1 MQRPVFLAAALTLTG
16 ALLTQPVPAA
26 EPPPANLEK
35 PLPERLQIMLQGES
49 ADAMRAAVEAVG
61 GEVSHDLPIIRAVGA
76 WVSPAQLQQLRS
88 HPGIARMIDDFSLEP
103 DKVPDG
109 PAGCDVG
116 GALEAEIRPGR
127 LRWPLF
133 LKRGPAHAASLELS
147 WPEALGPLQ
156 ALRLAGQALPLD
168 EAQAGQL
175 SIYLAPGEVPAL
187 ATGQALEL
195 EFAQPDEQDGMPP
208 QRAFSIRLD
217 FHEDC
222 GTELIPG
229 YDDYAADTYYAGVS
243 GAAALQ
249 RLGVT
254 GRGITVA
261 VLDSGL
267 WEHPHLAHDSQ
278 GQPRIVGRYDAI
290 ADSVGGEV
298 FDESGHGTH
307 MSSVLANSEP
317 ARAPD
322 GSPAGHYKGIAPD
335 ARLVAVKAFNREGSG
350 GMLDIVRGIQWVVA
364 QREALD
370 IRVLN
375 LSFAARPRW
384 PYFLDPINQALM
396 QAWASGIVLVA
407 AAGNEGPAPMTVGSP
422 GNLPYAITVG
432 AITDSWTVDDR
443 LDDYLPDFSSRG
455 PTPMGFIKPD
465 LVAPGGHMAA
475 LTRPGSTL
483 TEQHPDYMIS
493 TGELV
498 MTGTSQA
505 AALVSGLV
513 ALLLQM
519 QPELS
524 PDDVKC
530 KLTSSA
536 ELAINRDGRLAYSPF
551 EQGHGLVSVRRAVTL
566 GETGCG
572 NPGLDIQDD
581 MAGERYFQGPAD
593 VSDARAPTLPGL
605 EKMLAPQASEQGP
618 SDSRRWGVKE
628 HIERPD
634 LPPQD
639 PDLPFDWASQYA
651 RERARIE
658 ALQQPEN
665 PATTR

>member
-1 MQRPVFLAAALTLTG
+1 MTVPRLAPLALALALSGAALAG
-16 ALLTQPVPAA
+16 PVRAA
-26 EPPPANLEK
+26 DA
-35 PLPERLQIMLQGES
+35 LPERLQVMLQGDS
-49 ADAMRAAVEAVG
+49 AGAMAELVAAVG
-61 GEVSHDLPIIRAVGA
+61 GEVSHHLPIIDAVGA
-76 WVSPAQLQQLRS
+76 WVSPEQLARLRQA
-88 HPGIARMIDDFSLEP
+88 PGVQRMIDDLSLEP
-103 DKVPDG
+103 NQAPEA

-116 GALEAEIRPGR
+116 GGLEAGISPAG
-127 LRWPLF
+127 LDWPLY
-133 LKRGPAHAASLELS
+133 LKRGPAHLAELS
-147 WPEALGPLQ
+147 LQWPEGLGMLTG
-156 ALRLAGQALPLD
+156 LRLGERELPLD
-168 EAQAGQL
+168 AQAAGSL
-175 SIYLAPGEVPAL
+175 TLDFPRESAPAL
-187 ATGQALEL
+187 ASGHSLQLRFDVSAETQTL
-195 EFAQPDEQDGMPP
+195 PP
-208 QRAFSIRLD
+208 QRDFSITMD
-217 FHEDC
+217 FHEGC

-229 YDDYAADTYYAGVS
+229 YADYATDTYYARVS
-243 GAAALQ
+243 GAAALH

-254 GRGITVA
+254 GRGVTVA

-267 WEHPHLAHDSQ
+267 WEHPHLARDSQ

-290 ADSVGGEV
+290 ADREGGEA

-317 ARAPD
+317 ALGPD
-322 GSPAGHYKGIAPD
+322 GRPAGHYKGIAPD

-350 GMLDIVRGIQWVVA
+350 DMLDIVRGIQWVVE

-396 QAWASGIVLVA
+396 QTWASGIVLVA
-407 AAGNEGPAPMTVGSP
+407 AAGNEGPEPMTVGSP
-422 GNLPYAITVG
+422 GNLPYGITVG
-432 AITDSWTVDDR
+432 AITDSWTVEDR
-443 LDDYLPDFSSRG
+443 SDDYIPDFSSRG
-455 PTPMGFIKPD
+455 PTPMGHIKPD

-483 TEQHPDYMIS
+483 TQEHPDYMIS

-519 QPELS
+519 QPELE

-530 KLTSSA
+530 LLTSSA
-536 ELAINRDGRLAYSPF
+536 EPAINRDGRLAYSPF
-551 EQGHGLVSVRRAVTL
+551 VQGRGLVNVSRAVTL

-572 NPGLDIQDD
+572 NLGLDIQAD
-581 MAGERYFQGPAD
+581 MAGERFFEGPAD
-593 VSDARAPTLPGL
+593 VSDASAPSLPGL
-605 EKMLAPQASEQGP
+605 DTMLAPDASENGP
-618 SDSRRWGVKE
+618 SDSRRWGVKD

-639 PDLPFDWASQYA
+639 PALPFDWEGQYS

-658 ALQQPEN
+658 ALQKARDPES
-665 PATTR
+665 RS

>member
-1 MQRPVFLAAALTLTG
+1 MTVPRLAPLALALALSGAAL
-16 ALLTQPVPAA
+16 ASPVRAA
-26 EPPPANLEK
+26 D
-35 PLPERLQIMLQGES
+35 PLPERLQVMLQGDS
-49 ADAMRAAVEAVG
+49 AAAMAERVAAVG
-61 GEVSHDLPIIRAVGA
+61 GEVSHHLPIINAVGA
-76 WVSPAQLQQLRS
+76 WVSPEQLAQLRQA
-88 HPGIARMIDDFSLEP
+88 PGVQRMIDDLSLEP
-103 DKVPDG
+103 NQAPGG

-116 GALEAEIRPGR
+116 GALEARISPAG
-127 LRWPLF
+127 LDWPLY
-133 LKRGPAHAASLELS
+133 LKRGPAQLAELS
-147 WPEALGPLQ
+147 LQWPEHLGALTR
-156 ALRLAGQALPLD
+156 LRLGERELPLD
-168 EAQAGQL
+168 DQSAG
-175 SIYLAPGEVPAL
+175 SLALDFPQESAPAL
-187 ATGQALEL
+187 ASGGSLQLRFDVSAETQA
-195 EFAQPDEQDGMPP
+195 PPP
-208 QRAFSIRLD
+208 QRDFSITLG
-217 FHEDC
+217 FHQDC

-229 YDDYAADTYYAGVS
+229 YADYAADTYYARVS

-254 GRGITVA
+254 GRGVTVA

-267 WEHPHLAHDSQ
+267 WEHPHLARDSQ
-278 GQPRIVGRYDAI
+278 GQPRIAGRYDAI
-290 ADSVGGEV
+290 ADSEGGEA

-317 ARAPD
+317 ARSPD
-322 GSPAGHYKGIAPD
+322 GRPAGHYKGIAPD
-335 ARLVAVKAFNREGSG
+335 VRLVAVKAFNREGSG
-350 GMLDIVRGIQWVVA
+350 DMLDIVRGIQWVVD

-407 AAGNEGPAPMTVGSP
+407 AAGNEGPEPMTVGSP
-422 GNLPYAITVG
+422 GNLPYGITVG
-432 AITDSWTVDDR
+432 AITDSWTVEDR
-443 LDDYLPDFSSRG
+443 SDDYIPDFSSRG
-455 PTPMGFIKPD
+455 PTPMGHIKPD

-483 TEQHPDYMIS
+483 TEEHPDYMIS

-519 QPELS
+519 QPELE

-530 KLTSSA
+530 LLTSSA
-536 ELAINRDGRLAYSPF
+536 EPAINRDGRLAYSPF
-551 EQGHGLVSVRRAVTL
+551 VQGRGLVNVSRAVTL

-572 NPGLDIQDD
+572 NLGMDIQAD
-581 MAGERYFQGPAD
+581 MAGERFFEGPAD
-593 VSDARAPTLPGL
+593 VSDASAPSLPGL
-605 EKMLAPQASEQGP
+605 EVMLAPEASENGP
-618 SDSRRWGVKE
+618 SDSRRWGVKD

-639 PDLPFDWASQYA
+639 PALPFDWSGQYN

-658 ALQQPEN
+658 ALQEARDPES
-665 PATTR
+665 RS

>member
-1 MQRPVFLAAALTLTG
+1 MPRLTPLVLALSLAGSTALAVADDAPT
-16 ALLTQPVPAA
+16 ALPD
-26 EPPPANLEK
+26 
-35 PLPERLQIMLQGES
+35 RLQVMLQGES
-49 ADAMRAAVEAVG
+49 AAAMRELVEAAG
-61 GEVSHDLPIIRAVGA
+61 GEISHDLPIINAVGA
-76 WVSPAQLQQLRS
+76 WVSPDQLAQLRES
-88 HPGIARMIDDFSLEP
+88 PAIRRMIDDLSLEP
-103 DKVPDG
+103 DAPPEG
-109 PAGCDVG
+109 PPGCDVG
-116 GALEAEIRPGR
+116 GALEAEIQPAALDWR
-127 LRWPLF
+127 LY
-133 LKRGPAHAASLELS
+133 LKRGPAHLASLTLA
-147 WPEALGPLQ
+147 WPEELGALQ
-156 ALRLAGQALPLD
+156 ALSLGGRALPLAGQ
-168 EAQAGQL
+168 
-175 SIYLAPGEVPAL
+175 SPGELSVTFPRKSAL
-187 ATGQALEL
+187 ALENGQRLQL
-195 EFAQPDEQDGMPP
+195 QFAANASASTAPAPYP
-208 QRAFSIRLD
+208 QRDFSIQLG

-229 YDDYAADTYYAGVS
+229 YCDYAADTWYPQVS
-243 GAAALQ
+243 GAAALH

-254 GRGITVA
+254 GRGVTVA

-267 WEHPHLAHDSQ
+267 WEHPHLARDSH
-278 GQPRIVGRYDAI
+278 GEPRIIGRYDAMTDR
-290 ADSVGGEV
+290 AGDEA

-317 ARAPD
+317 ARTLD
-322 GSPAGHYKGIAPD
+322 GAPAGHYKGIAPD

-350 GMLDIVRGIQWVVA
+350 DMLDIVRGVQWVVE

-396 QAWASGIVLVA
+396 RAWASGIVLVA
-407 AAGNEGPAPMTVGSP
+407 AAGNEGPDPMTLGSP
-422 GNLPYAITVG
+422 GNLPYGITVG
-432 AITDSWTVDDR
+432 AITDSWTVGER
-443 LDDYLPDFSSRG
+443 NDDYIPDFSSRG
-455 PTPMGFIKPD
+455 PTPLGHIKPD

-483 TEQHPDYMIS
+483 TEEHPDYMIS

-524 PDDVKC
+524 PDEVKC
-530 KLTSSA
+530 LLTSSA
-536 ELAINRDGRLAYSPF
+536 EPAINRDGRLAYSPF
-551 EQGHGLVSVRRAVTL
+551 EQGRGLVNVSRAITL
-566 GETGCG
+566 GDTGCG
-572 NPGLDIQDD
+572 NLGLDIQAD
-581 MAGERYFQGPAD
+581 MAGERFFEGPAD
-593 VSDARAPTLPGL
+593 VSDANAPSLPGL
-605 EKMLAPQASEQGP
+605 DIMLAPQASEKGP
-618 SDSRRWGVKE
+618 SDSRRWGVKD

-639 PDLPFDWASQYA
+639 PALPFDWAGQYA

-658 ALQQPEN
+658 ALQESRLP
-665 PATTR
+665 PDRS